1 MDKNINKQ
9 NVYISEEEN
18 TLNWIEIQSSFKK
31 SFGNEIYNS
40 WLQKISLVK
49 EYNDYLI
56 LGVPTR
62 FFRDWIVSRYLDK
75 ILEQVKSFKLS
86 LNRIEFKIIEEN
98 KQNQELIKIDQ
109 LNKVTEIKDSI
120 LNYNRLN
127 PNLSFES
134 FIKGKSNEIAL
145 SYSKKVCDYVSRYNP
160 LYICGGVGL
169 GKTHLLNAIGLET
182 QKDNNVMFIS
192 AERFMYHFIKSIK
205 KNDMVNFKDFFRKSS
220 VFIIDDI
227 QFISGKESL
236 QEEFFHTFNS
246 LIEKGSQIIISSD
259 RPPMKLDRVQE
270 RIKSRLSGGLVVDIE
285 APDLDLKIKILKKK
299 IEEIQNQFKENIDLS
314 DEVINYIASE
324 SKTNIRELI
333 GVLNRVIAFSR
344 VHNKVLTTV
353 DCKNILKDVF
363 SQIRV
368 ITVDKI
374 QNIVSNY
381 FNIALSDMLSQRRS
395 RPLARP
401 RQIAMYLA
409 KKMTSR
415 SLPEI
420 GRRFANRDHTT
431 VIHAVKTI
439 TRLSD
444 QDDEMKKILIK
455 LKVFC
460 WNSEEMQFIVKR
472 DILLKSLNFVQG
484 VVEKKNTLPILSN
497 VLLQLKEK
505 KLTIVATDLDI
516 VFHDEIEDVKV
527 LKEGST
533 TTSAAI
539 LYDILRKISSNSE
552 LNFDLKNENKLSLK
566 E

>member
-1 MDKNINKQ
+1 MEKNITKKQ
-9 NVYISEEEN
+9 NAFISEEEK
-18 TLNWIEIQSSFKK
+18 TLDWEEIQATFKK
-31 SFGNEIYNS
+31 IFGTEVYNS

-75 ILEQVKSFKLS
+75 ILEQVKNFKLS
-86 LNRIEFKIIEEN
+86 LNRIEFKIIEDS
-98 KQNQELIKIDQ
+98 KQNQEYLKINEI
-109 LNKVTEIKDSI
+109 NKVTEIKDSI

-127 PNLSFES
+127 PNLNFDS
-134 FIKGKSNEIAL
+134 FIEGKSNDIAL
-145 SYSKKVCDYVSRYNP
+145 SYSKKVCEHIARYNP

-169 GKTHLLNAIGLET
+169 GKTHLLNAIGLKL
-182 QKDNNVMFIS
+182 QDNNNNNVMFIS

-246 LIEKGSQIIISSD
+246 LIDKGSQIIISAD
-259 RPPMKLDRVQE
+259 RSPMKLDRVQD
-270 RIKSRLSGGLVVDIE
+270 RIKSRLAGGLVVDIDL
-285 APDLDLKIKILKKK
+285 PDLELKVKIIKKK
-299 IEEIQNQFKENIDLS
+299 IEEIENQFRENIKLS
-314 DEVINYIASE
+314 DDVINYIAIE

-344 VHNKVLTTV
+344 VHNKELTIN
-353 DCKNILKDVF
+353 DCKNILRDVF

-374 QNIVSNY
+374 QNVVSNY
-381 FNIALSDMLSQRRS
+381 FNIALSEMLSQRRS

-409 KKMTSR
+409 KKMTTR

-439 TRLSD
+439 TRLSE
-444 QDDEMKKILIK
+444 QDDEMKKNINQI
-455 LKVFC
+455 
-460 WNSEEMQFIVKR
+460 
-472 DILLKSLNFVQG
+472 KSL
-484 VVEKKNTLPILSN
+484 
-497 VLLQLKEK
+497 LLEQ
-505 KLTIVATDLDI
+505 
-516 VFHDEIEDVKV
+516 
-527 LKEGST
+527 
-533 TTSAAI
+533 
-539 LYDILRKISSNSE
+539 
-552 LNFDLKNENKLSLK
+552 
-566 E
+566 

>member
-1 MDKNINKQ
+1 MDNKIKKQ
-9 NVYISEEEN
+9 NVYTSEEEK
-18 TLNWIEIQSSFKK
+18 TLIWDDIQNSFKK
-31 SFGNEIYNS
+31 TFGSEIYNS
-40 WLQKISLVK
+40 WLQKIILIK

-86 LNRIEFKIIEEN
+86 LTRIEFKIVEEN
-98 KQNQELIKIDQ
+98 KQNQEIIKIDE

-127 PNLSFES
+127 PKLNFEN
-134 FIKGKSNEIAL
+134 FIRGKSNDIAF
-145 SYSKKVCDYVSRYNP
+145 SYSKKVCEHVSRYNP
-160 LYICGGVGL
+160 LYVCGGVGL
-169 GKTHLLNAIGLET
+169 GKTHLLNAIGLEL
-182 QKDNNVMFIS
+182 QNDNNVMFIS

-246 LIEKGSQIIISSD
+246 LMDKGSQIIISSD
-259 RPPMKLDRVQE
+259 RAPMKLDRIQD

-285 APDLDLKIKILKKK
+285 SPDLELKKNIIKRK
-299 IEEIQNQFKENIDLS
+299 IEDIQNQFKENINIS
-314 DEVINYIASE
+314 DEVIDYVAAE

-344 VHNKVLTTV
+344 VHNKILTTS

-363 SQIRV
+363 SQTKI

-381 FNIALSDMLSQRRS
+381 FNISLSEMLSQRRS

-401 RQIAMYLA
+401 RQIAMYLS
-409 KKMTSR
+409 KKMTTR

-439 TRLSD
+439 SRLSE
-444 QDDEMKKILIK
+444 QDDEMKKNINQI
-455 LKVFC
+455 
-460 WNSEEMQFIVKR
+460 
-472 DILLKSLNFVQG
+472 KSLLIDQ
-484 VVEKKNTLPILSN
+484 
-497 VLLQLKEK
+497 
-505 KLTIVATDLDI
+505 
-516 VFHDEIEDVKV
+516 
-527 LKEGST
+527 
-533 TTSAAI
+533 
-539 LYDILRKISSNSE
+539 
-552 LNFDLKNENKLSLK
+552 
-566 E
+566 

>member
-1 MDKNINKQ
+1 MENNNTKKQ
-9 NVYISEEEN
+9 NVYISEEEK
-18 TLNWIEIQSSFKK
+18 TLNWNEIQDSFKK
-31 SFGNEIYNS
+31 TFGSEVYNS
-40 WLQKISLVK
+40 WLQKITLVK
-49 EYNDYLI
+49 EFNDYLI

-75 ILEQVKSFKLS
+75 ILEQVKNFKLS

-98 KQNQELIKIDQ
+98 KKNQEFIKIDE

-127 PNLSFES
+127 PNLNFDS
-134 FIKGKSNEIAL
+134 FIRGKSNNIAL
-145 SYSKKVCDYVSRYNP
+145 SYSKKVCEHISRYNP

-169 GKTHLLNAIGLET
+169 GKTHLLNAIGLNL
-182 QKDNNVMFIS
+182 QNDNNVMFIS

-246 LIEKGSQIIISSD
+246 LMDKGSQIIISAD
-259 RPPMKLDRVQE
+259 RPPMKLDRVQD
-270 RIKSRLSGGLVVDIE
+270 RIKSRLSGGLVVDIDI
-285 APDLDLKIKILKKK
+285 PDIDLKVKIIKKK
-299 IEEIQNQFKENIDLS
+299 IEEIQNQFKENINLS
-314 DEVINYIASE
+314 DEVINYIAGE

-344 VHNKVLTTV
+344 VHNKFLNIS

-363 SQIRV
+363 SQIKV

-374 QNIVSNY
+374 QNVVSNY
-381 FNIALSDMLSQRRS
+381 FNIALSEMLSQRRS

-409 KKMTSR
+409 KKMTTR

-439 TRLSD
+439 TRLSE
-444 QDDEMKKILIK
+444 QDDEMKKNIAQI
-455 LKVFC
+455 
-460 WNSEEMQFIVKR
+460 
-472 DILLKSLNFVQG
+472 KSL
-484 VVEKKNTLPILSN
+484 
-497 VLLQLKEK
+497 LLEQQ
-505 KLTIVATDLDI
+505 
-516 VFHDEIEDVKV
+516 
-527 LKEGST
+527 
-533 TTSAAI
+533 
-539 LYDILRKISSNSE
+539 
-552 LNFDLKNENKLSLK
+552 
-566 E
+566 

>member
-1 MDKNINKQ
+1 MEKKSTQSKDIF
-9 NVYISEEEN
+9 VSEEEQ
-18 TLNWIEIQSSFKK
+18 TLNWSEIQISFEKT
-31 SFGNEIYNS
+31 FGAEIYSS
-40 WLQKISLVK
+40 WLKNITLIK

-75 ILEQVKSFKLS
+75 ILEQIKTFKLS
-86 LNRIEFKIIEEN
+86 LNRIEFKIIDEN
-98 KQNQELIKIDQ
+98 KNQEFIKINE

-127 PNLSFES
+127 PNLSFDS
-134 FIKGKSNEIAL
+134 FIEGKSNDIAL
-145 SYSKKVCDYVSRYNP
+145 SHSKKVCEHISRYNP

-169 GKTHLLNAIGLET
+169 GKTHLLNAIGLEL
-182 QKDNNVMFIS
+182 QSDNNVMYIS

-246 LIEKGSQIIISSD
+246 LMDKGSQIIISAD
-259 RPPMKLDRVQE
+259 RAPMKLDRVQD
-270 RIKSRLSGGLVVDIE
+270 RIKSRLAGGLVVDIDT
-285 APDLDLKIKILKKK
+285 PDIELKIKIIKKK
-299 IEEIQNQFKENIDLS
+299 IEEIQHQFKENIILS
-314 DEVINYIASE
+314 DEAINYIASE

-344 VHNKVLTTV
+344 VNNKNLDIG

-363 SQIRV
+363 NQIRI

-374 QNIVSNY
+374 QNVVSNY
-381 FNIALSDMLSQRRS
+381 FNIALSEMLSQRRS

-409 KKMTSR
+409 KKMTTR

-420 GRRFANRDHTT
+420 GRRFSNRDHTT

-439 TRLSD
+439 TRLSE
-444 QDDEMKKILIK
+444 QDDEMKKNISQI
-455 LKVFC
+455 
-460 WNSEEMQFIVKR
+460 
-472 DILLKSLNFVQG
+472 KSL
-484 VVEKKNTLPILSN
+484 
-497 VLLQLKEK
+497 LLEQ
-505 KLTIVATDLDI
+505 
-516 VFHDEIEDVKV
+516 
-527 LKEGST
+527 
-533 TTSAAI
+533 
-539 LYDILRKISSNSE
+539 
-552 LNFDLKNENKLSLK
+552 
-566 E
+566 

>member
-1 MDKNINKQ
+1 MENKNIIKKNAY
-9 NVYISEEEN
+9 VSEEEK
-18 TLNWIEIQSSFKK
+18 TLVWDDIQMSFKK
-31 SFGNEIYNS
+31 TFGSEIYNS
-40 WLQKISLVK
+40 WLQKITLVK

-75 ILEQVKSFKLS
+75 ILEQVKGFKLS

-98 KQNQELIKIDQ
+98 KQNQEFIKIEE

-127 PNLSFES
+127 PNLNFDS
-134 FIKGKSNEIAL
+134 FIQGKSNDIAL
-145 SYSKKVCDYVSRYNP
+145 SYSKKVCEHLSRYNP

-169 GKTHLLNAIGLET
+169 GKTHLLNAIGINL
-182 QKDNNVMFIS
+182 QDNNNVMFIS

-246 LIEKGSQIIISSD
+246 LIDKGSQIIISSD
-259 RPPMKLDRVQE
+259 RSPMKLDRVQE
-270 RIKSRLSGGLVVDIE
+270 RIKSRLAGGLVVDIDT
-285 APDLDLKIKILKKK
+285 PDTELKIKILKKK
-299 IEEIQNQFKENIDLS
+299 IDEIENQFKESIKLS
-314 DEVINYIASE
+314 EEVVSYIATE

-333 GVLNRVIAFSR
+333 GVLNRVVAFSR
-344 VHNKVLTTV
+344 VHNKILTIN

-363 SQIRV
+363 NQIRI

-381 FNIALSDMLSQRRS
+381 FNISLSDMLSQRRS

-401 RQIAMYLA
+401 RQIAMFLA

-439 TRLSD
+439 TRLSE
-444 QDDEMKKILIK
+444 QDDEMKKNISQI
-455 LKVFC
+455 
-460 WNSEEMQFIVKR
+460 
-472 DILLKSLNFVQG
+472 KSL
-484 VVEKKNTLPILSN
+484 
-497 VLLQLKEK
+497 LLEQ
-505 KLTIVATDLDI
+505 
-516 VFHDEIEDVKV
+516 
-527 LKEGST
+527 
-533 TTSAAI
+533 
-539 LYDILRKISSNSE
+539 
-552 LNFDLKNENKLSLK
+552 
-566 E
+566 